1 MARFLRKSFTPSV
14 VAMLAFAWVA
24 SSQPEAPSVI
34 QCANLTYAGSK
45 SSKCFSDKFLSTA
58 ERETNSKYQARFEPV
73 RLADE
78 DLFDYPFAIMT
89 GEGTFTLLEKERAN
103 LKSYLT
109 RGGFMLAS
117 AGCSSQDWDRA
128 FRTEIHRV
136 FPDLE
141 LTKIPMDHMIFRTVF
156 DITQIKLKKSEG
168 TATLEGLMID
178 DKIVMIY
185 SSEGLND
192 TSSVEGC
199 CCCGGNEVQNSQE
212 VNVNVITYSVTH

>member
-1 MARFLRKSFTPSV
+1 MADFLRNR
-14 VAMLAFAWVA
+14 VALLSLTALSLAGVAWG
-24 SSQPEAPSVI
+24 QPESPSVI
-34 QCANLTYAGSK
+34 KCANLTYAGSK

-58 ERETNSKYQARFEPV
+58 ERETNGKYQTRFEPV

-78 DLFDYPFAIMT
+78 NLFDYPFAIMT

-109 RGGFMLAS
+109 RGGFLLAS

-128 FRTEIHRV
+128 FRGEVHRV

-141 LTKIPMDHMIFRTVF
+141 LKKIPMDHMIFRTVF

-168 TATLEGLMID
+168 TAALEGLVID